1 MEDAKQIKSKG
12 NLDHARKP
20 PHRWAK
26 GESGNPKG
34 RKPKADCLV
43 SCIKDELAKKAE
55 GSSYTNE
62 QMIAFA
68 LVNKAKAGD
77 PVAIRL
83 TLEYVVG
90 RPVQP
95 VNLGNPDGS
104 PLNVS
109 FTIGQGYSK

>member
-1 MEDAKQIKSKG
+1 MVAEKQPSSTERRRG
-12 NLDHARKP
+12 PGKP
-20 PHRWAK
+20 WKP
-26 GESGNPKG
+26 GVSGNPHG

-43 SCIKDELAKKAE
+43 SCIKDELSKKAH
-55 GSSYTNE
+55 GSEFTNE

-95 VNLGNPDGS
+95 VNLGGDNGPVEIVVRYAD
-104 PLNVS
+104 
-109 FTIGQGYSK
+109 K